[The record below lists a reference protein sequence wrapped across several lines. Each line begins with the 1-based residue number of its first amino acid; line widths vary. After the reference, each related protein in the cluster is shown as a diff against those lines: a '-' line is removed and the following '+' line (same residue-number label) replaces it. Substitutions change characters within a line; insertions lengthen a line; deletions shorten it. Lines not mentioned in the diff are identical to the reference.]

1 MDLRF
6 TDEEVAFRQEVRDFI
21 AKELPAATRERMVA
35 GRSPTK
41 DQVVEWQRKLNAR
54 GWAAPEWPKEAGG
67 PGWTLAQRYI
77 FREEL
82 QQAPAP
88 SPLGFNINMCG
99 PVIIEFG
106 TEEQKKRFLPRML
119 NLDDWWCQGFSEPGA
134 GSDLAGLKTRAVRDG
149 DHWVINGQKTWTTL
163 AQHADWI
170 FVLARTDVNAKK
182 QEGISFILVDMK
194 TPGITVRP
202 IITIEG
208 GHEVNEVFFDD
219 VKVPLENLVGEENKG
234 WDCAKFLLGNERFG
248 QARVGASRE
257 RIRRLKVIAQES
269 MDGGR
274 PLMEDPDFRRK
285 VTEIE
290 VELKALEMTVMRVIA
305 TETKRKD
312 KKPDPATSVLKIKGT
327 EIQQMCSELLMK
339 AAGPYAWVDGDP
351 DEEEGSNDV
360 DVAPDWAFGLAGVYF
375 NWRKQS
381 IYGGSN
387 EIQRNIMAKAFLGL

>member
-1 MDLRF
+1 MDLNF
-6 TDEEVAFRQEVRDFI
+6 SPEELAFRQEVRDFI
-21 AKELPAATRERMVA
+21 DANLPPATRQHLIE
-35 GRSPTK
+35 GKGPTK
-41 DQVVEWQRKLNAR
+41 EMVVEWQRILNKR
-54 GWAAPEWPKEAGG
+54 GWAVPEWPVEWGG
-67 PGWTLAQRYI
+67 PGWSAAQRYI

-82 QQAPAP
+82 QMAPAP
-88 SPLGFNINMCG
+88 SPLGFNVNMCG
-99 PVIIEFG
+99 PVVIQFG
-106 TEEQKKRFLPRML
+106 TEEQKKRFLPRMA

-134 GSDLAGLKTRAVRDG
+134 GSDLAGLKTRAVREG
-149 DHWVINGQKTWTTL
+149 DEWVINGQKTWTTL

-170 FVLARTDVNAKK
+170 FVLARTNPTAKK
-182 QEGISFILVDMK
+182 QEGISFILCDMK

-208 GHEVNEVFFDD
+208 GHEVNEVFFDN
-219 VKVPLENLVGEENKG
+219 VRVPAENLVGEENKG

-257 RIRRLKVIAQES
+257 RIRRLKVIAAQTL
-269 MDGGR
+269 DGGE
-274 PLMEDPDFRRK
+274 PLMADPEFRRQM
-285 VTEIE
+285 TEIE

-305 TETKRKD
+305 QDMKRRD
-312 KKPDPATSVLKIKGT
+312 GKPNPATSVLKIKGT
-327 EIQQMCSELLMK
+327 EIQQGVSELLMK

-351 DEEEGSNDV
+351 DAEGTNQW
-360 DVAPDWAFGLAGVYF
+360 DVAPDWAYGLAGTYF

>member
-6 TDEEVAFRQEVRDFI
+6 TDEEIAFRQEVRDFI
-21 AKELPAATRERMVA
+21 ARELPAATRERMIA
-35 GRSPTK
+35 GKSPTK
-41 DQVVEWQRKLNAR
+41 AMVVEWQRKLNAR

-67 PGWTLAQRYI
+67 PGWSLAQRYI

-106 TEEQKKRFLPRML
+106 TEAQKQRFLPRML

-134 GSDLAGLKTRAVRDG
+134 GSDLASLKTRAVREG
-149 DHWVINGQKTWTTL
+149 DHYVVNGQKTWTTL

-170 FVLARTDVNAKK
+170 FLLVRTDPAAKK
-182 QEGISFILVDMK
+182 QEGISFLLVDMK

-219 VKVPLENLVGEENKG
+219 VKVPKENLVGEVNKG

-257 RIRRLKVIAQES
+257 RIRRLKAIAAETL
-269 MDGGR
+269 DNGR

-290 VELKALEMTVMRVIA
+290 VELQALEMTVMRVIA
-305 TETKRKD
+305 NERKRKD
-312 KKPDPATSVLKIKGT
+312 RKPDPATSVLKIKGT
-327 EIQQMCSELLMK
+327 EIQQGVSELLMK

-351 DEEEGSNDV
+351 DAEGSNDW
-360 DVAPDWAFGLAGVYF
+360 DLAPDWAFGLAGTYF

>member
-1 MDLRF
+1 MELRF
-6 TDEEVAFRQEVRDFI
+6 TDAERAFREEVRAFLAAECP
-21 AKELPAATRERMVA
+21 EATRRHMIA
-35 GRSPTK
+35 GKSPTK
-41 DQVVEWQRKLNAR
+41 QMVVEWQRKLNAR
-54 GWAAPEWPKEAGG
+54 GWATPEWPVEYGG
-67 PGWTLAQRYI
+67 PGWTPAQKYI

-82 QQAPAP
+82 QMWPAP
-88 SPLGFNINMCG
+88 QPLAFNVNMCG

-106 TEEQKKRFLPRML
+106 TEAQKKRFLPRMA

-134 GSDLAGLKTRAVRDG
+134 GSDLASLKTRAVRDG
-149 DHWVINGQKTWTTL
+149 DHYIVNGQKTWTTL

-170 FVLARTDVNAKK
+170 FLLVRTDPNAKK
-182 QEGISFILVDMK
+182 QEGLSFLLVDMK
-194 TPGITVRP
+194 SPGITVRP

-219 VKVPLENLVGEENKG
+219 VRVPVENLVGEENRG

-257 RIRRLKVIAQES
+257 RIRRLKTIARETL
-269 MDGGR
+269 DGGR
-274 PLMEDPDFRRK
+274 PLIEDPEFRRQI
-285 VTEIE
+285 TEME

-305 TETKRKD
+305 NETKRAGTG
-312 KKPDPATSVLKIKGT
+312 KPDPATSVLKIKGT
-327 EIQQMCSELLMK
+327 EIQQGVAELLMK

-351 DEEEGSNDV
+351 DAAGSNEW
-360 DVAPDWAFGLAGVYF
+360 DVAPDWAFGLAGIYF

>member
-1 MDLRF
+1 MDLRW
-6 TDEEVAFRQEVRDFI
+6 TDEEKAFRQEVRDFI
-21 AKELPAATRERMVA
+21 DKNLPKATRQRMIE
-35 GRSPTK
+35 GKSPTK
-41 DQVVEWQRKLNAR
+41 EQVVEWQRILNKK
-54 GWAAPEWPKEAGG
+54 GWAAPEWPKEYGG
-67 PGWTLAQRYI
+67 PGWTTAQRYI

-82 QQAPAP
+82 MQAPAP

-99 PVIIEFG
+99 PVIIAFG
-106 TEEQKKRFLPRML
+106 NKQQKERFLPRML

-134 GSDLAGLKTRAVRDG
+134 GSDLASLKTRAVREG
-149 DHWVINGQKTWTTL
+149 DHYIVNGQKTWTTL

-170 FVLARTDVNAKK
+170 FLLVRTDPNAKK
-182 QEGISFILVDMK
+182 QEGISFLLVDMK

-219 VKVPLENLVGEENKG
+219 VKVPVENLVGTENRG

-257 RIRRLKVIAQES
+257 RLRRLKKIAAETY
-269 MDGGR
+269 DNGR
-274 PLMEDPDFRRK
+274 PLIEDPGFRQRI
-285 VTEIE
+285 TEIE
-290 VELKALEMTVMRVIA
+290 VELQALEMTVMRVIA
-305 TETKRKD
+305 TAMKNPGSN
-312 KKPDPATSVLKIKGT
+312 KPDPTTSVLKIKGT
-327 EIQQMCSELLMK
+327 EIQQACSELLMK

-351 DEEEGSNDV
+351 EAEGANDR
-360 DVAPDWAFGLAGVYF
+360 DVAPDWAFGLAGTYF

>member
-1 MDLRF
+1 MELRF
-6 TDEEVAFRQEVRDFI
+6 NEAEIAFRQEVRDFI
-21 AKELPAATRERMVA
+21 AKELPKETHERMLA
-35 GRSPTK
+35 GKSPTK
-41 DQVVEWQRKLNAR
+41 QMVVDWQRKLNAK
-54 GWAAPEWPKEAGG
+54 GWAVPEWPVEWGG
-67 PGWTLAQRYI
+67 PGWTLGQRYI

-88 SPLGFNINMCG
+88 SPLAFNVNMCG

-106 TEEQKKRFLPRML
+106 TEEQKKRFLPRMR

-134 GSDLAGLKTRAVRDG
+134 GSDLAGLKTRAVREG
-149 DHWVINGQKTWTTL
+149 DHYIVNGQKTWTTL

-170 FVLARTDVNAKK
+170 FLLVRTDPNAKK
-182 QEGISFILVDMK
+182 QEGISFLVADMRS
-194 TPGITVRP
+194 PGITVRP

-219 VKVPLENLVGEENKG
+219 VKVPADQLIGEENRG

-257 RIRRLKVIAQES
+257 RIRRLKKIASTES
-269 MDGGR
+269 MDGGQ
-274 PLMEDPDFRRK
+274 PLMQDPDFARK
-285 VTEIE
+285 VAEIE

-305 TETKRKD
+305 SEAKRKD

-351 DEEEGSNDV
+351 DVEGANEV

>member
-1 MDLRF
+1 MDLRW
-6 TDEEVAFRQEVRDFI
+6 TDEERAFRQEVRDFI
-21 AKELPAATRERMVA
+21 NKELPAATRERMRR
-35 GRSPTK
+35 GKTPTK
-41 DQVVEWQRKLNAR
+41 EMVVEWQRKLNAR

-67 PGWTLAQRYI
+67 PGWGAAQRYI

-82 QQAPAP
+82 MMAPAP
-88 SPLGFNINMCG
+88 MPLGFNINMCG
-99 PVIIEFG
+99 PVIINFG
-106 TEEQKKRFLPRML
+106 TEAQKKRFLPRML

-134 GSDLAGLKTRAVRDG
+134 GSDLAGLKTRAVLEG
-149 DHWVINGQKTWTTL
+149 DHWVVNGQKTWTTL

-170 FVLARTDVNAKK
+170 FLLVRTDPNAKK
-182 QEGISFILVDMK
+182 QEGISFLLCDMK

-219 VKVPLENLVGEENKG
+219 VKVPKENLVGEVNKG

-257 RIRRLKVIAQES
+257 RIRRLKAIAAETL
-269 MDGGR
+269 DNGR
-274 PLMEDPDFRRK
+274 PLIEDPDFRRK

-290 VELKALEMTVMRVIA
+290 VELQALEMTVMRVIA
-305 TETKRKD
+305 NERKRRD
-312 KKPDPATSVLKIKGT
+312 RKPDPATSVLKIKGT
-327 EIQQMCSELLMK
+327 EIQQGVSELLMK

-351 DEEEGSNDV
+351 DAEGSNDW
-360 DVAPDWAFGLAGVYF
+360 DLAPDWAFGLAGTYF

>member
-6 TDEEVAFRQEVRDFI
+6 TDAEIAFRQEVRDFI

-41 DQVVEWQRKLNAR
+41 DQVVEWQKKLNAR

-106 TEEQKKRFLPRML
+106 TEEQKKKFLPRML

-134 GSDLAGLKTRAVRDG
+134 GSDLAGLKTRAVREG
-149 DHWVINGQKTWTTL
+149 DHWVVNGQKTWTTL

-170 FVLARTDVNAKK
+170 FLLVRTDPNAKK
-182 QEGISFILVDMK
+182 QEGISFLLCDMK

-219 VKVPLENLVGEENKG
+219 VKVPLENLVGEENRG

-257 RIRRLKVIAQES
+257 RIRRLKVIAQEA
-269 MDGGR
+269 MDGGK

-327 EIQQMCSELLMK
+327 EIQQMCSELLMQ

-351 DEEEGSNDV
+351 DEDGSNDV

>member
-6 TDEEVAFRQEVRDFI
+6 TEAEIAFRQEVRDFI

-35 GRSPTK
+35 GKSPTK
-41 DQVVEWQRKLNAR
+41 EQVVEWQRKLNAR

-67 PGWTLAQRYI
+67 PGWTPAQRYL
-77 FREEL
+77 FREDL
-82 QQAPAP
+82 PQAPAP
-88 SPLGFNINMCG
+88 SPLGVNINMCG

-106 TEEQKKRFLPRML
+106 TEEQKKKFLPRML

-134 GSDLAGLKTRAVRDG
+134 GSDLAGLKTRAVKEG
-149 DHWVINGQKTWTTL
+149 DHWVVNGQKTWTTL

-170 FVLARTDVNAKK
+170 FLLVRTDPAAKK
-182 QEGISFILVDMK
+182 QEGISFLLVDMK

-219 VKVPLENLVGEENKG
+219 VKVPLENLVGQENRG

-257 RIRRLKVIAQES
+257 RIRRLKIIAQES
-269 MDGGR
+269 MDGGKS
-274 PLMEDPDFRRK
+274 LMEDPEFRRK

-312 KKPDPATSVLKIKGT
+312 QKPDPATSVLKIKGT

-351 DEEEGSNDV
+351 DEDGSNDV

>member
-6 TDEEVAFRQEVRDFI
+6 TEAEIAFRQEVRDFI
-21 AKELPAATRERMVA
+21 AKELPAETRERMVA

-41 DQVVEWQRKLNAR
+41 AQVVEWQKKLNAR

-106 TEEQKKRFLPRML
+106 TEEQKKKFLPRML

-134 GSDLAGLKTRAVRDG
+134 GSDLAGLKTRAVKEG
-149 DHWVINGQKTWTTL
+149 DHWVVNGQKTWTTL

-170 FVLARTDVNAKK
+170 FLLVRTDPAAKK
-182 QEGISFILVDMK
+182 QEGISFLLCDMK

-219 VKVPLENLVGEENKG
+219 VKVPLENLVGQENRG

-269 MDGGR
+269 MDGGK
-274 PLMEDPDFRRK
+274 PLMEDPEFRRK

-351 DEEEGSNDV
+351 DEEGSNDV

>member
-6 TDEEVAFRQEVRDFI
+6 TDEEIAFRQEVRDFI
-21 AKELPAATRERMVA
+21 ARELPAATRERMVA
-35 GRSPTK
+35 GKSPTK
-41 DQVVEWQRKLNAR
+41 EMVVEWQRKLNAR

-106 TEEQKKRFLPRML
+106 TEAQKKQFLPRML

-149 DHWVINGQKTWTTL
+149 DHYVVNGQKTWTTL

-170 FVLARTDVNAKK
+170 FLLVRTDPAAKK
-182 QEGISFILVDMK
+182 QEGISFLLCDMK

-219 VKVPLENLVGEENKG
+219 VKVPAENLVGQENRG

-257 RIRRLKVIAQES
+257 RIRRLKVIAAES

-327 EIQQMCSELLMK
+327 EIQQLCSELLMK

-351 DEEEGSNDV
+351 DEEGASNDV
-360 DVAPDWAFGLAGVYF
+360 DVAPDWALGLAGVYF

>member
-1 MDLRF
+1 MELRF
-6 TDEEVAFRQEVRDFI
+6 SEAERAFRQEVRDFI
-21 AKELPAATRERMVA
+21 AKELPAETRERMVA
-35 GRSPTK
+35 GKSPTK
-41 DQVVEWQRKLNAR
+41 DQVVDWQRKLNAR
-54 GWAAPEWPKEAGG
+54 GWAAPEWSKEYGG
-67 PGWTLAQRYI
+67 PGWSLAQRYI

-106 TEEQKKRFLPRML
+106 TEEQKKKFLPRML

-134 GSDLAGLKTRAVRDG
+134 GSDLAGLKTRAVREG
-149 DHWVINGQKTWTTL
+149 DHYVVNGQKTWTTL

-170 FVLARTDVNAKK
+170 FLLVRTDPNAKK
-182 QEGISFILVDMK
+182 QEGISFLLCDMK
-194 TPGITVRP
+194 TPGITVSP

-219 VKVPLENLVGEENKG
+219 VKVPAENLVGQENRG

-257 RIRRLKVIAQES
+257 RIRRLKVIASTEA
-269 MDGGR
+269 MDGGK

-290 VELKALEMTVMRVIA
+290 VELQALEMTVMRVIA

-327 EIQQMCSELLMK
+327 EIQQMCSELLMQ

-351 DEEEGSNDV
+351 DEDGSNEV

>member
-6 TDEEVAFRQEVRDFI
+6 TDEEIAFRQEVRDFI
-21 AKELPAATRERMVA
+21 ARELPAETRERMVA

-41 DQVVEWQRKLNAR
+41 QQVVDWQRKLNAR

-106 TEEQKKRFLPRML
+106 TEEQKKKYLPRML

-134 GSDLAGLKTRAVRDG
+134 GSDLAGLKTRAVREG
-149 DHWVINGQKTWTTL
+149 DHYVVNGQKTWTTL

-170 FVLARTDVNAKK
+170 FLLVRTDPTAKK
-182 QEGISFILVDMK
+182 QEGISFLLCDMK

-219 VKVPLENLVGEENKG
+219 VKIPAENLVGEENHG

-305 TETKRKD
+305 TESKRKD

-339 AAGPYAWVDGDP
+339 AAGPYAWADGDP
-351 DEEEGSNDV
+351 DEEDGSNEV

>member
-6 TDEEVAFRQEVRDFI
+6 TDAEIAFRQEVRDFI
-21 AKELPAATRERMVA
+21 AKELPVATRERMLA
-35 GRSPTK
+35 GKSPTK
-41 DQVVEWQRKLNAR
+41 QMVVDWQRKLNAR

-134 GSDLAGLKTRAVRDG
+134 GSDLAGLKTRAVREG
-149 DHWVINGQKTWTTL
+149 DHYVVNGQKTWTTL

-170 FVLARTDVNAKK
+170 FLLVRTDPNAKK
-182 QEGISFILVDMK
+182 QEGISFLLCDMK

-219 VKVPLENLVGEENKG
+219 VKVPVENLVGQENRG

-269 MDGGR
+269 LDGGR
-274 PLMEDPDFRRK
+274 PLMEDPEFRRK

-327 EIQQMCSELLMK
+327 EIQQLCSELLMK

-351 DEEEGSNDV
+351 DEEGGGNDV
-360 DVAPDWAFGLAGVYF
+360 DVAPDWALGLAGVYF

>member
-1 MDLRF
+1 MDF
-6 TDEEVAFRQEVRDFI
+6 QFSPEEIAFRQEVRDFI
-21 AKELPAATRERMVA
+21 DRELPAATRAHLVS
-35 GRSPTK
+35 GRGPTK
-41 DQVVEWQRKLNAR
+41 AMVVEWQRKLNAR
-54 GWAAPEWPKEAGG
+54 GWATPEWPKEYGG
-67 PGWTLAQRYI
+67 PGWSAAQKYI

-82 QQAPAP
+82 QMAPAP
-88 SPLGFNINMCG
+88 SPLGFNVNMCG
-99 PVIIEFG
+99 PVVIAFG
-106 TEEQKKRFLPRML
+106 TEAQKKRFLPRMA

-149 DHWVINGQKTWTTL
+149 DHYVVNGQKTWTTL

-170 FVLARTDVNAKK
+170 FLLVRTDPTAKK
-182 QEGISFILVDMK
+182 QEGISFLLCDMK

-208 GHEVNEVFFDD
+208 GHEVNEVFLDN
-219 VKVPLENLVGEENKG
+219 VRIPVENLVGEENKG
-234 WDCAKFLLGNERFG
+234 WDCGKFLLGNERFG

-257 RIRRLKVIAQES
+257 RIRRLKVLARETL
-269 MDGGR
+269 DGGK
-274 PLMEDPDFRRK
+274 PLDQDPEFRKR

-305 TETKRKD
+305 REMKRKD
-312 KKPDPATSVLKIKGT
+312 NKPDPTTSVLKIKGT
-327 EIQQMCSELLMK
+327 EIQQGVSELLMK

-351 DEEEGSNDV
+351 DEEGSNEWDL
-360 DVAPDWAFGLAGVYF
+360 APDWAFGLAGTYF

>member
-6 TDEEVAFRQEVRDFI
+6 TDAEIAFRQEVRDFI
-21 AKELPAATRERMVA
+21 ARELPAETRDRMIA

-41 DQVVEWQRKLNAR
+41 AQVVEWQRKLNAR

-134 GSDLAGLKTRAVRDG
+134 GSDLASLKTRAVKDG
-149 DHWVINGQKTWTTL
+149 DHWIINGQKTWTTL

-170 FVLARTDVNAKK
+170 FVLARTDVAAKK

-219 VKVPLENLVGEENKG
+219 VKVPLENLVGQENRG

-257 RIRRLKVIAQES
+257 RIRRLKIIAQES
-269 MDGGR
+269 MDGGQ

-339 AAGPYAWVDGDP
+339 AAGPYAWADGDP
-351 DEEEGSNDV
+351 DEQGGSNDV

>member
-1 MDLRF
+1 MELRF
-6 TDEEVAFRQEVRDFI
+6 TDAERAFRDEVRAFL
-21 AKELPAATRERMVA
+21 AAELPQATRDHMIA
-35 GRSPTK
+35 GKSPTK
-41 DQVVEWQRKLNAR
+41 AMVVEWQRKLNAK
-54 GWAAPEWPKEAGG
+54 GWAVPEWPVEHGG
-67 PGWTLAQRYI
+67 PGWTPAQKYI

-82 QQAPAP
+82 QMWPAP
-88 SPLGFNINMCG
+88 QPLAFNVNMCG

-106 TEEQKKRFLPRML
+106 TEAQKQRFLPRMA

-149 DHWVINGQKTWTTL
+149 DHYVINGQKTWTTL

-170 FVLARTDVNAKK
+170 FVLARTDANAKK
-182 QEGISFILVDMK
+182 QEGISFFLVDMK

-219 VKVPLENLVGEENKG
+219 VRVPADNLVGAENKG

-257 RIRRLKVIAQES
+257 RIRRLKVIARET
-269 MDGGR
+269 MDGDR
-274 PLMEDPDFRRK
+274 PLIEDPEFRRQ
-285 VTEIE
+285 VTEME

-305 TETKRKD
+305 NETKRAGTG
-312 KKPDPATSVLKIKGT
+312 KPDPATSVLKIKGT
-327 EIQQMCSELLMK
+327 EIQQGVSELLMK

-351 DEEEGSNDV
+351 EAEGSNEW

>member
-1 MDLRF
+1 MELRF
-6 TDEEVAFRQEVRDFI
+6 TEAELAFRQEVRDFL
-21 AKELPAATRERMVA
+21 AKELPAETRERMVA
-35 GRSPTK
+35 GKSPTK
-41 DQVVEWQRKLNAR
+41 DQVVEWQRKLNAK
-54 GWAAPEWPKEAGG
+54 GWAAPEWPKEWGG
-67 PGWTLAQRYI
+67 PGWSLAQRYI

-106 TEEQKKRFLPRML
+106 TEEQKRKYLPRML

-134 GSDLAGLKTRAVRDG
+134 GSDLAGLKCRAVREG
-149 DHWVINGQKTWTTL
+149 DHYVVNGQKTWTTL

-170 FVLARTDVNAKK
+170 FLLVRTDPNAKK
-182 QEGISFILVDMK
+182 QEGISFLLCDMN

-219 VKVPLENLVGEENKG
+219 VKVPAENLVGEENRG

-257 RIRRLKVIAQES
+257 RIRRLKALASTEA
-269 MDGGR
+269 MGDGR
-274 PLMEDPDFRRK
+274 PLMEDPDFRRQ

-290 VELKALEMTVMRVIA
+290 VELQALEMTVMRVIA
-305 TETKRKD
+305 TETKRRD

-351 DEEEGSNDV
+351 EAEGSNEM
-360 DVAPDWAFGLAGVYF
+360 DVAPDWAFGLAGIYF

>member
-1 MDLRF
+1 MDLRW
-6 TDEEVAFRQEVRDFI
+6 TDEERAFRQEVRAFI
-21 AKELPAATRERMVA
+21 DKELPAATRERMKR
-35 GRSPTK
+35 GKTPTREM
-41 DQVVEWQRKLNAR
+41 VVEWQKKLNAR
-54 GWAAPEWPKEAGG
+54 GWAAPEWPKEYGG
-67 PGWTLAQRYI
+67 PGWTTAQRYI

-82 QQAPAP
+82 MQAPAP

-99 PVIIEFG
+99 PVIINFG
-106 TEEQKKRFLPRML
+106 TEAQKERFLPRMR

-134 GSDLAGLKTRAVRDG
+134 GSDLAGLKCRAVREG
-149 DHWVINGQKTWTTL
+149 DHYVVNGQKTWTTL

-170 FVLARTDVNAKK
+170 FLLVRTDPNAKK
-182 QEGISFILVDMK
+182 QEGISFLLVDMK

-219 VKVPLENLVGEENKG
+219 VKVPVENLVGEENRG

-257 RIRRLKVIAQES
+257 RIRRLKAIAAETL
-269 MDGGR
+269 DNGR
-274 PLMEDPDFRRK
+274 PLIEDPDFRRK

-290 VELKALEMTVMRVIA
+290 VELQALEMTVMRVIA
-305 TETKRKD
+305 NESKRKD

-327 EIQQMCSELLMK
+327 EIQQGVSELLMK

-351 DEEEGSNDV
+351 DAEGSNEWDL
-360 DVAPDWAFGLAGVYF
+360 APDWAFGLAGTYF

>member
-1 MDLRF
+1 MDLNF
-6 TDEEVAFRQEVRDFI
+6 SAEELAFRKEVRDFI
-21 AKELPAATRERMVA
+21 DANLPAATRQHLIE
-35 GRSPTK
+35 GKGPTK
-41 DQVVEWQRKLNAR
+41 AMVVEWQRILNKR
-54 GWAAPEWPKEAGG
+54 GWAVPEWPVEWGG
-67 PGWTLAQRYI
+67 PGWSAAQRYI

-82 QQAPAP
+82 QMAPAP
-88 SPLGFNINMCG
+88 SPLGFNVNMCG
-99 PVIIEFG
+99 PVVIQFG
-106 TEEQKKRFLPRML
+106 TEEQKKRFLPRMA

-134 GSDLAGLKTRAVRDG
+134 GSDLAGLKTRAVREG
-149 DHWVINGQKTWTTL
+149 DEWVINGQKTWTTL

-170 FVLARTDVNAKK
+170 FVLARTNPAAKK
-182 QEGISFILVDMK
+182 QEGISFILCDMK

-208 GHEVNEVFFDD
+208 GHEVNEVFFDN
-219 VKVPLENLVGEENKG
+219 VRVPAENLVGEENKG

-257 RIRRLKVIAQES
+257 RIRRLKVIAAQT
-269 MDGGR
+269 MDGGE
-274 PLMEDPDFRRK
+274 PLMADPEFRRQM
-285 VTEIE
+285 TEIE

-305 TETKRKD
+305 QDMKRKD
-312 KKPDPATSVLKIKGT
+312 GKPNPATSVLKIKGT
-327 EIQQMCSELLMK
+327 EIQQGVSELLMK

-351 DEEEGSNDV
+351 DEEGTNEW
-360 DVAPDWAFGLAGVYF
+360 DVAPDWAYGLAGTYF